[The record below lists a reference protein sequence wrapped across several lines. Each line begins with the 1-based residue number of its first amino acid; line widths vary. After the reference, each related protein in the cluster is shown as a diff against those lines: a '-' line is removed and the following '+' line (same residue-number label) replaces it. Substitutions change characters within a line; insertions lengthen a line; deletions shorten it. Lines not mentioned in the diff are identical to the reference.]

1 MIEFLGWAAS
11 LVFVASYFFTRVEAI
26 KSVQMIAA
34 LMWTAYGL
42 LIGASPVVV
51 ANLLVFVV
59 AAWTLSTDVRRPQA
73 GRARAASFIQSDTS
87 ES

>member
-11 LVFVASYFFTRVEAI
+11 GVFVASYFFTRVEAI

-59 AAWTLSTDVRRPQA
+59 AAWTLSTDVRRPRP
-73 GRARAASFIQSDTS
+73 GRARTASFIQSDTS
-87 ES
+87 EP